1 VVRKIISPRVTASKE
16 EIIAFYDQF
25 ASVYAAVS
33 FWEKEAQEIAITK
46 AGIEEGY
53 KVLDVGCGPGTV
65 ITKVAEIVGFS
76 GKVYG
81 LDLSEKM
88 LEEAKKKAQSIG
100 VQDRIKLRKADIH
113 EELPFEDDFFDV
125 VISTYVFD
133 LVDTP
138 HISKVLSNM
147 IRVLKLGGKLVLVNW
162 TLGEGPH
169 KKHSD
174 VFIELFK
181 EIKVDF
187 GCRPVYLLPY
197 MKEFNLKNLGRE
209 YISYEM
215 PPQIRQAFF
224 ATFEE
229 GLKRAP
235 KIAKKLAD
243 LQTFVYS
250 SEIVW
255 GTK

>member
-1 VVRKIISPRVTASKE
+1 MVRKIIFPRVTASKE
-16 EIIAFYDQF
+16 EIKAFYDQF
-25 ASVYAAVS
+25 ASVYDVTS
-33 FWEKEAQEIAITK
+33 SWEKEAQEIAITK

-53 KVLDVGCGPGTV
+53 KVLDVGCGPGAV
-65 ITKVAEIVGFS
+65 ITKVAEIIGSS

-100 VQDRIKLRKADIH
+100 MQDRIELRKADIH

-147 IRVLKLGGKLVLVNW
+147 IRVLKPGGKLILVNW
-162 TLGEGPH
+162 TFGEGSH
-169 KKHSD
+169 KKYSD
-174 VFIELFK
+174 MFTELYK
-181 EIKVDF
+181 EIRVDF
-187 GCRPVYLLPY
+187 GCRPVYLLLY

-209 YISYEM
+209 YIPYEM
-215 PPQIRQAFF
+215 PPHIRQAFF
-224 ATFEE
+224 ATVEE

-243 LQTFVYS
+243 LKTFVYS